1 MAECAKFTG
10 KTCLVPHSDEF
21 ECQGQGSKVKVTRD
35 KKRTVH
41 SRPGSVRM
49 VCAGCRRLQAAADG
63 TIPSL
68 PGVISWACVQFM
80 FGKTSLTLDIVACD
94 VAETTWN
101 TLPARSRN
109 GPSRRRPSTRRLCWR
124 QRLKSCMEEEPRSG
138 RKVAM
143 LPSPRN
149 QRLGTARLCVGS
161 WPSDRYFRSVCL
173 FVCLSVCLCRVFLSR
188 L

>member
-1 MAECAKFTG
+1 MSRSEVKG
-10 KTCLVPHSDEF
+10 QGY
-21 ECQGQGSKVKVTRD
+21 QGQKTHCALPSA
-35 KKRTVH
+35 
-41 SRPGSVRM
+41 GSVRM
-49 VCAGCRRLQAAADG
+49 VCAGCKRRQAAADG

-68 PGVISWACVQFM
+68 PGVISGACVWFV
-80 FGKTSLTLDIVACD
+80 FGKSLTLDSVACD

-149 QRLGTARLCVGS
+149 QRPGTARLCV
-161 WPSDRYFRSVCL
+161 
-173 FVCLSVCLCRVFLSR
+173 
-188 L
+188 